1 MEALGL
7 LIKSCDCHVL
17 KVYDAWLPYE
27 ENEAMQLENEASIL
41 DSKRSD
47 ICVLF
52 RGQKIRSHHSLWAI
66 FLNCKEKK
74 LYPSLN
80 LLHPFCWNQ
89 FRGRCLRGRI
99 SGNIFLI
106 DVFHSMDVC

>member
-27 ENEAMQLENEASIL
+27 ENKAMQFENEASML

-47 ICVLF
+47 ICILF
-52 RGQKIRSHHSLWAI
+52 RGQKIRSHHSLWVI

-74 LYPSLN
+74 IV
-80 LLHPFCWNQ
+80 PFT
-89 FRGRCLRGRI
+89 
-99 SGNIFLI
+99 
-106 DVFHSMDVC
+106 